1 MLFAHSSTHPH
12 RSRTARLLD
21 DPEPTLADCSNYVG
35 PQTKHDASRMAS
47 SPQLQSQ
54 QIWAGFTA
62 HTHTPKQIN
71 SGASTDHATISNQP
85 QRPQRPHI
93 RTLSGSLSLSLSL
106 SLCLLLALTSRLVL
120 GTSRPIAIL
129 PVLAVASKHPC
140 PSLPSKG
147 DSNQTFICAGTA
159 VGGFA
164 CKQTPTSFVA
174 LADNVDIL
182 PAS

>member
-62 HTHTPKQIN
+62 HTHTHRNRSTVEPALTMRPSPTN
-71 SGASTDHATISNQP
+71 PSGPSAHTYA
-85 QRPQRPHI
+85 R
-93 RTLSGSLSLSLSL
+93 SLALSL